1 MIVGLSSSNGLI
13 RGYKLPFL
21 QYDTS
26 RKLNEAQD
34 IKNRNFSKDHHC
46 IYFNDNNTRTQVRED
61 IKIRTSTSTVTPLVV
76 RDPATMPSQDVD
88 SIRVTHTYPPNNLRL
103 LQLPPELIEELSV
116 DKSQPYVLPESTMP
130 YNSGCEL
137 DI

>member
-34 IKNRNFSKDHHC
+34 IKNRNSSKT
-46 IYFNDNNTRTQVRED
+46 ITVYILTTTTREHKYV
-61 IKIRTSTSTVTPLVV
+61 KI
-76 RDPATMPSQDVD
+76 
-88 SIRVTHTYPPNNLRL
+88 LR
-103 LQLPPELIEELSV
+103 
-116 DKSQPYVLPESTMP
+116 
-130 YNSGCEL
+130 
-137 DI
+137 